1 MRLFGLAVFGIA
13 ELDTDEADRLNLL
26 PEGNIREG
34 CSLLLDAN
42 HQQVYIILI
51 SYHNIKVLS
60 SELKWIFIR

>member
-34 CSLLLDAN
+34 CSLFLDGD
-42 HQQVYIILI
+42 HQQVCIIQI
-51 SYHNIKVLS
+51 SYRNI
-60 SELKWIFIR
+60 